1 EAQQGGVST
10 VYQEVNLLPNLSV
23 VENIFISH
31 EPRQFGRIRWGIM
44 RRRAAELMQ
53 KLDIPIDV
61 SAPLSQYSLAIQ
73 QMVAIARAID
83 ISAQV
88 LILDEPTSSLD
99 ADEVAQLF
107 RVMRS
112 LRERGLAI
120 VFITHFLDQVYEIS
134 DRITVLRNG
143 KLVGEYR
150 TAELPQV
157 ELIAKMIGK
166 ELESLEHLDDRRSAL
181 ETVERGQPLLAAHE
195 IGRKG
200 S

>member
-23 VENIFISH
+23 AENIFIGR

-44 RRRAAELMQ
+44 RRRAAEVMQ
-53 KLDIPIDV
+53 KLDISIDV

-73 QMVAIARAID
+73 QMVAIARAVD

-107 RVMRS
+107 RVIRQ
-112 LRERGLAI
+112 LRDQGLAI
-120 VFITHFLDQVYEIS
+120 VFVTHFLDQVYEIT

-143 KLVGEYR
+143 KLVGEYL

-157 ELIAKMIGK
+157 DLVARMIGK
-166 ELESLEHLDDRRSAL
+166 ELESLESLEDRRPSLAA
-181 ETVERGQPLLAAHE
+181 VER
-195 IGRKG
+195 
-200 S
+200 